1 MGPEISPCAP
11 QISVWR
17 GHPSSVNCSV
27 THGSGQVWVQPSP
40 GAAGTTGRL
49 RQAGLLGRGP
59 KALLTTAHCGPPP
72 GASAARKVS
81 PRACPRSDLWSP
93 SRWGSSSLSL
103 SFRDFHS
110 VLLIR
115 HLAYTSLRWRV
126 LICLGVCVTVTY
138 FEDMTRFSV
147 SVSLSI
153 VPYTSV
159 MLPRSC

>member
-1 MGPEISPCAP
+1 MCQMGQEISPCAP
-11 QISVWR
+11 HISVWR

-27 THGSGQVWVQPSP
+27 TCGGGQVWVQPSP

-49 RQAGLLGRGP
+49 RQARLLGCGP
-59 KALLTTAHCGPPP
+59 KALLATAHCGPPP

-103 SFRDFHS
+103 SCRDFRS

-115 HLAYTSLRWRV
+115 HLALYLLTLVSFDLPW
-126 LICLGVCVTVTY
+126 CLCDSNL
-138 FEDMTRFSV
+138 F
-147 SVSLSI
+147 
-153 VPYTSV
+153 
-159 MLPRSC
+159 